1 MQQFKALSI
10 MPYYL
15 HTFCNDLQNIMLGI
29 KHMELSYK
37 VVNKVFLAH
46 ENRRYLS
53 SVSLSINTQ
62 IKCNALQYIT
72 DTDIML
78 PSFTFK
84 DTFVPSKTLTV

>member
-1 MQQFKALSI
+1 
-10 MPYYL
+10 
-15 HTFCNDLQNIMLGI
+15 
-29 KHMELSYK
+29 MELCYK

-46 ENRRYLS
+46 ENRKYLS

-72 DTDIML
+72 DTGIML

-84 DTFVPSKTLTV
+84 DTFVPSKTLTVWRKKTNKSNGIQRVKHAVVPP